1 MNSIGL
7 WSCGV
12 NMFLVKI
19 NRDKALYTD
28 NGCVFL
34 IKNIADSPFKPDN
47 RVYICDVKHLN
58 GLEYA
63 VKRLKSEAET

>member
-1 MNSIGL
+1 
-7 WSCGV
+7 
-12 NMFLVKI
+12 MFLVKI
-19 NRDKALYTD
+19 CLDNLSALSLD

-34 IKNIADSPFKPDN
+34 VKDYRKPMYKADN

-58 GLEYA
+58 GLEEA